1 VLQNGQRL
9 LIGGVGKMTF
19 RAIHTDQI
27 ADDWWQAITTLAAF
41 APYCGTGHKTAQGMG
56 VTAVHLLR
64 SA

>member
-1 VLQNGQRL
+1 
-9 LIGGVGKMTF
+9 MTF
-19 RAIHTDQI
+19 RAIQTDQI
-27 ADDWWQAITTLAAF
+27 ANDWWQAITTLAAF